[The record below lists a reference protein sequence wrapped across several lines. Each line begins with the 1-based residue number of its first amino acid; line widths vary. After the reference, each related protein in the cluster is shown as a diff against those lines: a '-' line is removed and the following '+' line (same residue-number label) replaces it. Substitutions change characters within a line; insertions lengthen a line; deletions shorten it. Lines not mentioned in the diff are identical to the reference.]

1 VGLQEGRAWTCSSSI
16 RGSAQ
21 AGQNCGAALTMLMN
35 PNNTPCRLE
44 PRGPADCGNKVR
56 TASVLS
62 KDRPGAGI
70 HPQESL
76 RGTGNVWGFHR
87 QGHPPTYSRRDVL
100 QSFVVSWPWFYL
112 PAKLQTLRP
121 STVLW
126 SSFESPRTWCQGR
139 RKE

>member
-100 QSFVVSWPWFYL
+100 QSFVVS
-112 PAKLQTLRP
+112 
-121 STVLW
+121 
-126 SSFESPRTWCQGR
+126 
-139 RKE
+139 